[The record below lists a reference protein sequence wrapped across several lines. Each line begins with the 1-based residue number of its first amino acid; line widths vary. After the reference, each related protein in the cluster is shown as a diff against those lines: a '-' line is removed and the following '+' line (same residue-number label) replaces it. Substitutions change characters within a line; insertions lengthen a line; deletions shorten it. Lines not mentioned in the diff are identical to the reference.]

1 MKLKSLRST
10 YCSFAFFS
18 VIGTGLLTSWGAED
32 YSTWSFTENIT
43 LNTSATGAA
52 ITGNVQDF
60 PVLVRLTSSNFIF
73 SEAKG
78 KGQDL
83 RFSKP
88 SGLHLNYEI
97 ERWDSAGGAAEIWVK
112 LDTVFGNATGQSVK
126 IHWGQSSAAD
136 SSKSGMVFG
145 ASNGFSGVWHFN
157 ASVND
162 ATPNA
167 YNGTDNGS
175 TDGMAL
181 IGHGRRFNGTSNFI
195 TFGTAAGSAP
205 SLTASMWIKTN
216 TAAAYQQPFGKFP
229 NDTTGKGWGFMY
241 RVSAEDSAIHFR
253 IGSEG
258 AYGGWPD
265 PVRNNKMYSPGQ
277 WDHIVGTY
285 DFQSHT
291 GRLYRNGALKVSAVN
306 TDGRGVDNLSMLLTF
321 GRFSGGTSEY
331 FNGDADELR
340 VSSLARS
347 ADWIKLEYEN
357 QKANQSLV
365 TLKLSPRCQAKFSG
379 PPATTANEGALLTL
393 LATADCAS
401 AFSWSVLS
409 GPAPAILDPEVQRLS
424 VIVPRVVGDVDFVYR
439 FTATYPDSSP
449 HWDVRV
455 TIKEGIPEPAFNF
468 PAILAWTGQ
477 DSLAFIPV
485 VTNLSA
491 IKASRDSVLT
501 WMWKTSGVPTDT
513 GWLANG
519 LLLKSA
525 SSGKLDIELCLD
537 NGGKATCKTTS
548 LTVSPTTA
556 LSEKTDRNPNGI
568 QRAPAKGRNIL
579 GRRDGEPPNSSWNET
594 SKKWIFSPD

>member
-1 MKLKSLRST
+1 MKLKPFRST
-10 YCSFAFFS
+10 YFSLAFFS
-18 VIGTGLLTSWGAED
+18 AIGTGLLTSSGAED

-52 ITGNVQDF
+52 ITENVQDF

-112 LDTVFGNATGQSVK
+112 LDTVFGNTTGQSVK
-126 IHWGQSSAAD
+126 MHWGQSSAAD

-145 ASNGFSGVWHFN
+145 TSNGFSGVWHLN

-175 TDGMAL
+175 TDGLAL
-181 IGHGRRFNGTSNFI
+181 IGHGRRFNGTTNFI
-195 TFGTAAGSAP
+195 TFGNAAGSAP
-205 SLTASMWIKTN
+205 NLTASMWIKTN

-229 NDTTGKGWGFMY
+229 NDTTAKGWGFMC

-258 AYGGWPD
+258 TYGGWPD
-265 PVRNNKMYSPGQ
+265 PVRMNKMYSPGQ

-321 GRFSGGTSEY
+321 GRYSGGTSEY

-357 QKANQSLV
+357 QKANQSLI

-379 PPATTANEGALLTL
+379 PPATTANEGAQLTL

-424 VIVPRVVGDVDFVYR
+424 VIVPRVVGDVNFVYR

-455 TIKEGIPEPAFNF
+455 TIKEAIPEPDFNF
-468 PAILAWTGQ
+468 PTILTWNGQ

-485 VTNLSA
+485 ITNLSA

-501 WMWKTSGVPTDT
+501 WTWTTTDLPTDT
-513 GWLANG
+513 SWLANG

-525 SSGKLDIELCLD
+525 SSGKLDIGLCLN
-537 NGGKATCKTTS
+537 NGGKATCKTAS

-556 LSEKTDRNPNGI
+556 LSEKTERDPNGK
-568 QRAPAKGRNIL
+568 QGTPTNGRNIL
-579 GRRDGEPPNSSWNET
+579 GRSGLRTRMQYHYKD
-594 SKKWIFSPD
+594 